1 VTGVPVIQ
9 TPVVPLS
16 GEKVAGVVKVMK
28 GFRVLEVAQFTF
40 VPAAG
45 AILADWGADVIKIE
59 HPVRGDTQRG
69 FLNMGGIQV
78 NPERHPLME
87 HPNRGKRSVGID
99 VSTPGGREVLYE
111 LARISD
117 VFLTNYMPAQR
128 QKNKFDVEHI
138 RGVNPKIIY
147 ARGSAYG
154 DKGAERNVGGYD
166 GTAFWTRSGIGFAL
180 TPEALDG
187 ALPQGIPAFGDSIG
201 GMNIAGG
208 ISAALLHR
216 ERTGEAL
223 EVDVSL
229 LSTAWWAAGAS
240 VTQGMENGE
249 VMRVAMPGSTVRSVN
264 PFMGNYRTSDGGT
277 INLCIVSPT
286 GYIRDTFEHLGIPE
300 AADDPRFAEVLP
312 LIQNADAASELIAKA
327 IAGEPFDYWRQHL
340 KTMRGQWAPFQSLID
355 LAEDEQAIADD
366 MIVEVEATDG
376 GPPFKVVRGPVQF
389 NHEPLVTTRAPQA
402 AEHTELVLMEL
413 GMDWD
418 RIAELKE
425 SGAIA

>member
-1 VTGVPVIQ
+1 M
-9 TPVVPLS
+9 
-16 GEKVAGVVKVMK
+16 VKVMA
-28 GFRVLEVAQFTF
+28 GFRVLELAQFTF

-45 AILADWGADVIKIE
+45 AILADWGADVIKVE

-78 NPERHPLME
+78 DPDRHPLME

-99 VSTPGGREVLYE
+99 ISTPGGQEVIYD
-111 LARISD
+111 LAKTSD
-117 VFLTNYMPAQR
+117 VFLTNYMPAHR
-128 QKNKFDVEHI
+128 QKHKFDVEHI
-138 RGVNPKIIY
+138 RAANPNVVY

-154 DKGAERNVGGYD
+154 DKGTERDVGGYD
-166 GTAFWTRSGIGFAL
+166 GTAFWTRSGIGYAL
-180 TPEALDG
+180 TPEALGG

-201 GMNIAGG
+201 GMFIAGG

-223 EVDVSL
+223 ELDVSL

-240 VTQGMENGE
+240 MTQGMETGE
-249 VMRVAMPGSTVRSVN
+249 VMRNAMPGSANPSVN
-264 PFMGNYRTSDGGT
+264 PFMGNYLTSDGGT
-277 INLCIVSPT
+277 INLCIISPT
-286 GYIRDTFEHLGIPE
+286 GLIRDTFEHLGIPE
-300 AADDPRFAEVLP
+300 AADDPRFADVLP
-312 LIQNADAASELIAKA
+312 LIQNADAAAELIAKA
-327 IAGEPFDYWRQHL
+327 FAGKPFEYWRQHL
-340 KTMRGQWAPFQSLID
+340 KTMKGQWAPFQSLLD
-355 LAEDEQAIADD
+355 LAEDEQAIAND
-366 MIVEVEATDG
+366 MIAEVELASG
-376 GPPFKVVRGPVQF
+376 GKPFRVVRGPVQF

-402 AEHTELVLMEL
+402 SEHTEIVLMEL